1 MTGRASTGCG
11 PVIVLA
17 LLLLGAAAGPV
28 VWASHET
35 TQTCTVESK
44 DRAAGKDGESQM
56 RVYTADCG
64 VFEVTDTLLK
74 MRLDAANR
82 YAALLPGHRYQLTT
96 IGFRVPAL
104 ALFPNVIDARDVTR
118 GL

>member
-17 LLLLGAAAGPV
+17 LVLLCGAVGSVAA
-28 VWASHET
+28 ASHET

-44 DRAAGKDGESQM
+44 DRAAGKDGKSQM

-64 VFEVTDTLLK
+64 VFEVTDSLLK
-74 MRLDAANR
+74 MRFNAADR

-96 IGFRVPAL
+96 VGFRVPAL
-104 ALFPNVIDARDVTR
+104 SSFPNVIDARDLTR
-118 GL
+118 GS

>member
-1 MTGRASTGCG
+1 MTGRASAGCG

-17 LLLLGAAAGPV
+17 LVLLGGAVGAV
-28 VWASHET
+28 VSASHET

-44 DRAAGKDGESQM
+44 DRAAGNGGTSQM

-64 VFEVTDTLLK
+64 VFKVTDSLLK
-74 MRLDAANR
+74 MRFDAADR

-96 IGFRVPAL
+96 FGFRVPVL
-104 ALFPNVIDARDVTR
+104 SLFPNVIDAREVAR
-118 GL
+118 